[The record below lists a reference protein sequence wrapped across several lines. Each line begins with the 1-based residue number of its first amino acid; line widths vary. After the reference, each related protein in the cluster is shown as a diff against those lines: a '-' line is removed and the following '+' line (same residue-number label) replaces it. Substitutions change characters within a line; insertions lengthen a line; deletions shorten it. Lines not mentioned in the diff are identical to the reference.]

1 MKQQQ
6 PQANLVKKEFAGETH
21 TPFNNLINHT
31 ALNCLNKVQ
40 LVFFFLFAFCKH
52 FQHMSR
58 SRIKT
63 VTFI

>member
-40 LVFFFLFAFCKH
+40 LVFFFFSLHFANISSTCH
-52 FQHMSR
+52 AVGLRQ
-58 SRIKT
+58 
-63 VTFI
+63 

>member
-40 LVFFFLFAFCKH
+40 LVFFSFSLCILQTFPAH
-52 FQHMSR
+52 
-58 SRIKT
+58 
-63 VTFI
+63 VTQ